1 MKSNR
6 DNFTTSFGVLVAMA
20 GSAIGL
26 GNLWR
31 FPYLVGTNG
40 GAAFIIIYL
49 IFVFVLCLPIL
60 ISEFVVGRK
69 SQTNVFRAFKIL
81 KPEGKWEFI
90 GILAVASAICI
101 LAFYS
106 VVGGWSVN
114 YLVKALTFKLHIDGE
129 SATNMFNNMV
139 TASWEPLIYMLIFL
153 LLTGGVILGGIKN
166 GIEKFS
172 KIMMPVL
179 FFMMIM
185 IAIRSVT
192 LPGASEGISFLF
204 KPDFSKITG
213 DTLIKA
219 LGQAFFSLS
228 IGCGT
233 ILTYSSYVKK
243 NDNMLKTSSLTAISD
258 TIFALIAGIA
268 IMPAVFAFNMSPSE
282 GPGLVFIILPE
293 IFCQI
298 PGGSIIAIVF
308 FFTLLI
314 AALTSSISL
323 IEVAVT
329 FIIEEFH
336 LKRKVAI
343 LLSLVICTVLGSLSS
358 LSQGIL
364 SDVKIFGLSF
374 FDSFDYLSANI
385 LMPLGG
391 LFLVI
396 FVGWIMKKPEVID
409 EMSNNHTL
417 KISKCIYTFVY
428 YIIRYVAPFVIL
440 SVVFQKVCN

>member
-243 NDNMLKTSSLTAISD
+243 MTICLK
-258 TIFALIAGIA
+258 
-268 IMPAVFAFNMSPSE
+268 
-282 GPGLVFIILPE
+282 
-293 IFCQI
+293 
-298 PGGSIIAIVF
+298 
-308 FFTLLI
+308 
-314 AALTSSISL
+314 
-323 IEVAVT
+323 
-329 FIIEEFH
+329 H
-336 LKRKVAI
+336 
-343 LLSLVICTVLGSLSS
+343 
-358 LSQGIL
+358 
-364 SDVKIFGLSF
+364 
-374 FDSFDYLSANI
+374 
-385 LMPLGG
+385 
-391 LFLVI
+391 
-396 FVGWIMKKPEVID
+396 
-409 EMSNNHTL
+409 HH
-417 KISKCIYTFVY
+417 
-428 YIIRYVAPFVIL
+428 
-440 SVVFQKVCN
+440 